1 MESHTDPWIDH
12 YVEQQ
17 LECKVHYFHK
27 RTMYFTLLGNFDTAR
42 NKKDMNYD
50 SNTCNHMWCHD
61 KTKTELES
69 IIKNIAGK
77 TIYAVWD
84 FDYLLKVCLENHS
97 KYYTKFVTFM
107 HANSKINYLKQ
118 LKRDE
123 DKIKF
128 CNLNEIVLLEYFDG
142 ENTLEDLDKMLDF

>member
-1 MESHTDPWIDH
+1 MVFRTLYGSSRKVKASKKYLIDWEAPSKSKIQAAVKIFLKKYWEH
-12 YVEQQ
+12 DIVFEEFPLVGSRMTFDFYNATKGIVVEVQGRQ
-17 LECKVHYFHK
+17 H
-27 RTMYFTLLGNFDTAR
+27 
-42 NKKDMNYD
+42 
-50 SNTCNHMWCHD
+50 
-61 KTKTELES
+61 
-69 IIKNIAGK
+69 
-77 TIYAVWD
+77 
-84 FDYLLKVCLENHS
+84 
-97 KYYTKFVTFM
+97 TKFVPFM

>member
-1 MESHTDPWIDH
+1 MVFKTLFGSTRKVKAARKYPVDRESSTWTKVQNSMKRCLKKYWSHDIVFEEFPLAGSRMTFDFYNATKGIV
-12 YVEQQ
+12 VEVQGRQ
-17 LECKVHYFHK
+17 H
-27 RTMYFTLLGNFDTAR
+27 
-42 NKKDMNYD
+42 
-50 SNTCNHMWCHD
+50 
-61 KTKTELES
+61 
-69 IIKNIAGK
+69 
-77 TIYAVWD
+77 
-84 FDYLLKVCLENHS
+84 
-97 KYYTKFVTFM
+97 TKFVPFM